1 MSKIFFD
8 TNILIYTLD
17 KRDPL
22 KHALAREAFTYCMKE
37 GIGVI
42 STQVLHE
49 YASTALTKFHQT
61 HEHVVHELFS
71 LEKFGILNAT
81 PKLARRGVEL
91 AGRFKINFWDAAI
104 LAAAE
109 EAQCEQL
116 FSEDFPA
123 GAVYDKVRVVNP
135 LIDTL

>member
-8 TNILIYTLD
+8 TNILIYTFD
-17 KRDPL
+17 QRDPV
-22 KHALAREAFTYCMKE
+22 KYSRAREAFAYCMKE

-61 HEHVVHELFS
+61 HENVVLELFS
-71 LEKFGILNAT
+71 LEKFEIVLAY
-81 PKLARRGVEL
+81 PKLIRRGVEL
-91 AGRFKINFWDAAI
+91 AERLKINFWDAAI

-109 EAQCEQL
+109 EALCDQL
-116 FSEDFPA
+116 FSEDFPY
-123 GAVYDKVRVVNP
+123 GRVYNSVRIVNP
-135 LIDTL
+135 LV

>member
-17 KRDPL
+17 QRDPL
-22 KHALAREAFTYCMKE
+22 KYSRAREAFAYCMKE

-49 YASTALTKFHQT
+49 YASTALTKFHQS
-61 HEHVVHELFS
+61 HEHVILELLS
-71 LEKFGILNAT
+71 LEKFETVIASPMLV
-81 PKLARRGVEL
+81 RRGVEL

-109 EAQCEQL
+109 EAQCDQVY
-116 FSEDFPA
+116 SEDFPD
-123 GAVYDKVRVVNP
+123 GAVYGKMRVVNP
-135 LIDTL
+135 LV

>member
-17 KRDPL
+17 QRDPL
-22 KHALAREAFTYCMKE
+22 KYSRAREAFNYCMKD

-49 YASTALTKFHQT
+49 YASIALTKFHQS
-61 HEHVVHELFS
+61 HENVVLELLS
-71 LEKFGILNAT
+71 LEKFETVIAF
-81 PKLARRGVEL
+81 PKLIRRAVEL

-109 EAQCEQL
+109 EAQCDQL
-116 FSEDFPA
+116 YSEDFPD
-123 GAVYDKVRVVNP
+123 GTVYNTVRVVNP
-135 LIDTL
+135 LV

>member
-17 KRDPL
+17 QRDPI
-22 KHALAREAFTYCMKE
+22 KYSRAREAFTYCMKD

-61 HEHVVHELFS
+61 HENVVLALHS
-71 LEKFGILNAT
+71 LEKFEIVITN
-81 PKLARRGVEL
+81 PKLIRRGVEL
-91 AGRFKINFWDAAI
+91 AGQYKINFWDAAI
-104 LAAAE
+104 LSAAE
-109 EAQCEQL
+109 EAQCDQL
-116 FSEDFPA
+116 YSEVFQN
-123 GAVYDKVRVVNP
+123 GTVYDKVRVVNP
-135 LIDTL
+135 FI

>member
-17 KRDPL
+17 QRDPL
-22 KHALAREAFTYCMKE
+22 KHSRAREAFTYCMKD

-61 HEHVVHELFS
+61 HENVVLELHS
-71 LEKFGILNAT
+71 LEKFEIIIST
-81 PKLARRGVEL
+81 PKLIRRGVEL
-91 AGRFKINFWDAAI
+91 AKQFQLNFWDSAI

-109 EAQCEQL
+109 EAGCDQL
-116 FSEDFPA
+116 YSEDFQD
-123 GAVYDKVRVVNP
+123 GTVYNSVRVVNP
-135 LIDTL
+135 LV

>member
-17 KRDPL
+17 QRDPL
-22 KHALAREAFTYCMKE
+22 KYSRAREAFTYCMKE
-37 GIGVI
+37 GIGII

-61 HEHVVHELFS
+61 HEHVVLELLS
-71 LEKFGILNAT
+71 LEKFEIVPAT
-81 PKLARRGVEL
+81 PKLVRSGVKL
-91 AGRFKINFWDAAI
+91 AGQFKLNFWDAAI

-109 EAQCEQL
+109 QSQCDQL
-116 FSEDFPA
+116 YSEDFPA
-123 GAVYDKVRVVNP
+123 GAVYNKLRVVNP
-135 LIDTL
+135 LV

>member
-17 KRDPL
+17 QRDPL
-22 KHALAREAFTYCMKE
+22 KYSRAREAFNYCMKD

-49 YASTALTKFHQT
+49 YASAALTKFHQT
-61 HEHVVHELFS
+61 HEHVVLELLS
-71 LEKFGILNAT
+71 LEKFETVIAF
-81 PKLARRGVEL
+81 PKLIRRAVEL
-91 AGRFKINFWDAAI
+91 AERFKINFWDAAI

-109 EAQCEQL
+109 EAQCDQL
-116 FSEDFPA
+116 YSEDFPD
-123 GAVYDKVRVVNP
+123 GAVYGKVRVVNP
-135 LIDTL
+135 LV